1 MKRGPGKSYGYHTPL
16 PTLLIKEPPASLL
29 ALRTE
34 LALPAN
40 IDIYQASFKGAS
52 FEDCIGIIAAKLD
65 IALDGDY
72 EPDKLCEVLVEAMRA
87 RGRFASQPHLRA
99 AGLVAV
105 ELEEKEGE
113 VEIKE
118 IKESDGT
125 IIAGIVGDDDVSNN
139 SVVPLQT
146 EATNSE
152 KDEDDVAI
160 H

>member
-1 MKRGPGKSYGYHTPL
+1 MKRGPGKSYGYHKPL

-29 ALRTE
+29 ALRAE

-40 IDIYQASFKGAS
+40 IDIYQAGIKGTS
-52 FEDCIGIIAAKLD
+52 FEDCIGIIAAQLD

-87 RGRFASQPHLRA
+87 RGKFASQPHLRA
-99 AGLVAV
+99 QGLVAV
-105 ELEEKEGE
+105 ELEERDGE

-118 IKESDGT
+118 VKDEDGI
-125 IIAGIVGDDDVSNN
+125 IIAGEMARDTLPGSASLVKE
-139 SVVPLQT
+139 T
-146 EATNSE
+146 EATDSE
-152 KDEDDVAI
+152 KDDDDVAI